1 MLKENLV
8 LEMMQLWK
16 CKIAGVKAVLVD
28 KWAQA
33 NFSSSIMGK
42 GQIAVTCESIVAGNF
57 I

>member
-42 GQIAVTCESIVAGNF
+42 GQIAVTCESIVVGNF